1 MYEKVYY
8 MTGQHNIR
16 FSQFC
21 PHCWFFQCL
30 WKLGETLLGP
40 FSTMNS
46 KRTCWQFKS
55 KCQIRKTEHCSS
67 VHVFCSLLVVR
78 QIVGDPKN
86 NEMSRAQ
93 FRASYMMLLVTRNA
107 TKIEEIVQVCNIL
120 DIMFSK
126 IKPID
131 GTMIVIH
138 DKMNNIGSEE

>member
-1 MYEKVYY
+1 MA
-8 MTGQHNIR
+8 GQHNIW

-21 PHCWFFQCL
+21 PHWFFQFLC
-30 WKLGETLLGP
+30 KLRETLDP

-46 KRTCWQFKS
+46 KRTCWQLS

-107 TKIEEIVQVCNIL
+107 TNRRNSAILQHFGYYVFKNKTHWYNDSNSWQNEQYRIQRVGFWQEKGIIIV
-120 DIMFSK
+120 
-126 IKPID
+126 
-131 GTMIVIH
+131 
-138 DKMNNIGSEE
+138 